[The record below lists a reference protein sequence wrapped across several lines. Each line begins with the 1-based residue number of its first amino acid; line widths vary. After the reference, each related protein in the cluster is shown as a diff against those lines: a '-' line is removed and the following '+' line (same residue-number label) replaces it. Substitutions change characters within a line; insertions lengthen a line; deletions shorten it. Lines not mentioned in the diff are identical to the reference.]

1 MSIWHIIIKNDEK
14 DTFDI
19 KVSYLEEKINLN
31 TVQLP
36 DSVQAFGTNI
46 FKELRLAKIEPS
58 ETSWDLLNLSLGI
71 YTTDQ
76 IISRKE
82 NGFQE
87 WSRHLKLYMPVSNL
101 DKWEN
106 IKEDLQKLLSFL
118 SGDKWEINF
127 RKNISKDG
135 KQIKLLE
142 DRNPKKMEKVSLFSG
157 GMDSFIG
164 AIDLLEDNKKVAF
177 VSHYKRGADKSAQTK
192 LYENLR
198 KNYGDNSFTNF
209 QFYVQPNQ
217 QHTKASKEESSRA
230 RSFLF
235 LCLGLVVA
243 NTLDDKI
250 EFIIPENGL
259 ISLNVPLTGTRL
271 SSHSTR
277 TTHPYYLSTFKKII
291 LGLGIKNKITNP
303 YQWKTKGEMMK
314 ECSNQKLLKKLNSET
329 LSCSHSENSRY
340 SGLKPGIQCGYCVPC
355 IIRQASEKE
364 SGISGTSYVYD
375 IKQNLPSQKSISGSD
390 IRAFKLSLKHL
401 ENRPRRSIMFDIL
414 SSGPLPFDS
423 KQDLDEYIGVYIRG
437 MDEVKKFIE

>member
-1 MSIWHIIIKNDEK
+1 MSIWHIIIKNKEE
-14 DTFDI
+14 DTFDK
-19 KVSYLEEKINLN
+19 KVSSSEEKYILN

-36 DSVQAFGTNI
+36 NLPSAFGTNI
-46 FKELRLAKIEPS
+46 FKELDLSKIEPRD
-58 ETSWDLLNLSLGI
+58 TALDLLHLSLGI

-76 IISRKE
+76 VVSRKVH
-82 NGFQE
+82 GFQE
-87 WSRHLKLYMPVSNL
+87 WSRHFKLYMPVSSL

-106 IKEDLQKLLSFL
+106 AKEDLQKLISFL
-118 SGDKWEINF
+118 SGDKWEIYF
-127 RKNISKDG
+127 RQNTVPEG
-135 KQIKLLE
+135 KQIKLLKE
-142 DRNPKKMEKVSLFSG
+142 DNPNKIETVALFSG

-164 AIDLLEDNKKVAF
+164 AIDLLESKKKVAF

-198 KNYGDNSFTNF
+198 KKYGDKSFINY

-217 QHTKASKEESSRA
+217 QQAEASKEESSRA

-235 LCLGLVVA
+235 LCLGLIVA
-243 NTLDDKI
+243 NTLDEKI

-291 LGLGIKNKITNP
+291 LQLGINNKINNP
-303 YQWKTKGEMMK
+303 YQWKTKGEMMIGCK
-314 ECSNQKLLKKLNSET
+314 NQKILKNLNSET

-340 SGLKPGIQCGYCVPC
+340 SGMRPGIQCGYCVPC
-355 IIRQASEKE
+355 IIRQSAEKK
-364 SGISGTSYVYD
+364 SGITGTEYVHN
-375 IKQNLPSQKSISGSD
+375 ITQNIPSQKLVSGSD
-390 IRAFKLSLKHL
+390 IRAFKLSLKRL
-401 ENRPRRSIMFDIL
+401 ENRPRRTIMFDIL

-423 KQDLDEYIGVYIRG
+423 RQELDEYIDVYLRG
-437 MDEVKKFIE
+437 MDEVREFLE